1 MLRRAPSFAADEYD
15 SWIFD
20 LDNTIYPAESG
31 LFDQVSYRMT
41 AFIQETFD
49 LDRDGAFVLQKD
61 LFRRY
66 GTTARGLMEDHDM
79 DPQDFLSYVHDI
91 DLSGVTPDAEL
102 DAALANLPGK
112 KVIFTNGTTRH
123 ATRILDAYGITHHFD
138 YCYDII
144 EAQHRPKPD
153 PLIYDELLDRAGLT
167 ASKAVMVEDMAVNLK
182 PAAERGITTIWLDHQ
197 FDWSKPEM
205 AETHIDYIARDLK
218 SFFRTLG

>member
-1 MLRRAPSFAADEYD
+1 MLRRAPSFAADDYD

-41 AFIQETFD
+41 AFIQETFN
-49 LDRDGAFVLQKD
+49 LDRDGAFALQKD

-66 GTTARGLMEDHDM
+66 GTTARGLMEDHNM

-91 DLSGVTPDAEL
+91 DLSGVTPDPEL

-138 YCYDII
+138 YFYDII

-153 PLIYDELLDRAGLT
+153 PLIYDELLERAGLT

-197 FDWSKPEM
+197 FDWGKPEM